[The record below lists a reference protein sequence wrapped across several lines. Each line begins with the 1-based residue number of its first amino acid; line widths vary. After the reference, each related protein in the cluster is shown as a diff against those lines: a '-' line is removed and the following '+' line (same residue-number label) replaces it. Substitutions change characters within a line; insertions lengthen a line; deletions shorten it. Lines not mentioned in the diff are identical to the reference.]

1 MIRPLDSENLVDNVF
16 ASYEARIRSVECF
29 LETARSVL
37 ENFDDSLFDVRGEYE
52 QISEQL
58 RDNLAKNGSLRKK
71 DFDSMMRVVVME
83 QDRRGEEVR
92 DLSRGYLEEQTR
104 LACEL
109 RSRLRDFTGALA
121 QGEPAKVTEHHQVIM
136 DLFTRQQRRSEDVV
150 TRLKESQREQ
160 QETAGMLRG
169 LLAKGRELRIND
181 LKSMLAEF
189 KRQRSQRLVEQGER
203 REEVQD
209 MLREFRVQRVEA
221 EQDRRSSSSRPA
233 KGGPHR

>member
-1 MIRPLDSENLVDNVF
+1 MISPPDSENLVDNVF
-16 ASYEARIRSVECF
+16 TSYEARIRSVECF
-29 LETARSVL
+29 LDTASSVL
-37 ENFDDSLFDVRGEYE
+37 ENFDDSLLHVRGEYE

-71 DFDSMMRVVVME
+71 DFDSMMRVVVAD
-83 QDRRGEEVR
+83 QDCRGQEVR
-92 DLSRGYLEEQTR
+92 ELSRRYLEEQTE
-104 LACEL
+104 LAHEL
-109 RSRLRDFTGALA
+109 RGRLRDFTGALA
-121 QGEPAKVTEHHQVIM
+121 QGEPAKVTENHQAIM
-136 DLFTRQQRRSEDVV
+136 DLFTRQQQRSEDVV
-150 TRLKESQREQ
+150 TRLKESQKKQ

-181 LKSMLAEF
+181 LKSMLTEF

-209 MLREFRVQRVEA
+209 MLREFRAQRVEA
-221 EQDRRSSSSRPA
+221 EQDRRSSSSRLA